1 MSTSFWWGP
10 VGGEGTLQWTAPS
23 WVWGLALCVALVAW
37 WLAWKGER
45 SRRHKVL
52 ELACWAAA
60 LAGMV
65 VALGG
70 PVWVQEEGH
79 LEPGRN
85 VVLIDA
91 SRSMSVLEGGVP
103 RSAQVRDALA
113 RIQAQVGAVEVYH
126 FGSDL
131 QVGAPSDFTLQDT
144 NLSTSLEGVRERFAG
159 ERLASLSMITDGAD
173 RSPMRWNWKSGAPGQ
188 APSLPGPLTVFQAG
202 SDHALKDV
210 AVRSVDSGGFAFLR
224 QPFRLTAQVHAVGMA
239 MDAVPVTLEQDGAV
253 VTTRTIPLD
262 EDGRGEATFE
272 VTPAQAGR
280 FSYAIRVPT
289 FEGDAVPS
297 NNVLPVVVRVMRD
310 RIRILQVAGAPSWDV
325 KFLRRFLKGDPS
337 VQLVSFFILRTTS
350 DLVTP
355 YRDDE
360 LSLIQFP
367 YRRLF
372 DEDLWSFDVVVFQN
386 FDHADYFQSES
397 TLLLANIAQYV
408 QEGGAFVMMGG
419 DRSFSL
425 GGYGGT
431 PLEEVLPVTLSAMPS
446 EPIEEAFR
454 PVLTASGARHPVTR
468 LLSSPEENQEWWGR
482 LGEMEGIN
490 RVEGLNSGATLLL
503 AHPDAVNA
511 SGASQPVLAV
521 REVGAGRTMALMTD
535 SSWRWSMAEVASGR
549 GNQAYLR
556 FWKGALRW
564 LMRDES
570 TARVTVSSG
579 RENYGLGEEV
589 RLVIRA
595 RGVDFAR
602 LDGAEVELEVSPRDG
617 EKSLHSTTLENGEA
631 AWVLPATGQGAHRVT
646 ARVRHR
652 GQEVGR
658 GESVF
663 AVTSRDPELEDVTAD
678 PEFLSWLASSHGGE
692 RYDAES
698 GGDVVIDP
706 DAGRTVRERVET
718 SLGRTPGLMAWV
730 MVFSALGW
738 WTRRRS
744 GLR

>member
-1 MSTSFWWGP
+1 MNPSFWWGP
-10 VGGEGTLQWTAPS
+10 LGGEGVLQWSAPS
-23 WVWGLALCVALVAW
+23 WLWGVALCVALIAW
-37 WLAWKGER
+37 LLAWKGER
-45 SRRHKVL
+45 SARLKTV
-52 ELACWAAA
+52 ELVCWAAA

-85 VVLIDA
+85 VVMIDA
-91 SRSMSVLEGGVP
+91 STSMSVLEKGVP
-103 RSAQVRDALA
+103 RSAQVSEALA
-113 RIQAQVGAVEVYH
+113 RIQAQVGAVEVVH

-131 QVGAPSDFTLQDT
+131 QVGEPSEFALRDT
-144 NLSTSLEGVRERFAG
+144 NFSTSFEAVRERFAG
-159 ERLASLSMITDGAD
+159 ERLASLSVITDGAD
-173 RSPMRWNWKSGAPGQ
+173 RSPMRWNWRSGD
-188 APSLPGPLTVFQAG
+188 PSPPSPLPGPLTVFQAG
-202 SDHALKDV
+202 DEHALSDV
-210 AVRSVDSGGFAFLR
+210 SVRSIDSGGFAFLR
-224 QPFRLTAQVHAVGMA
+224 QPFRLTAQVQAVGMA
-239 MDAVPVTLEQDGAV
+239 LDAVPVTLEQDGAV
-253 VTTRTIPLD
+253 VTTRTVELD
-262 EDGRGEATFE
+262 EEGRGEATFE
-272 VTPAQAGR
+272 VTPARAGR

-386 FDHADYFQSES
+386 FDHGDYFQSES
-397 TLLLANIAQYV
+397 SILLANIAQYV
-408 QEGGAFVMMGG
+408 QEGGAFVMIGG

-431 PLEEVLPVTLSAMPS
+431 PLEDVLPVSLSPVPAEPS
-446 EPIEEAFR
+446 EAPFQ

-468 LLSSPEENQEWWGR
+468 LLSSPDENQQWWER

-490 RVEGLNSGATLLL
+490 RVRGLNPGSTLLL
-503 AHPDAVNA
+503 AHPDVVNE
-511 SGASQPVLAV
+511 SGSPQPVLAV

-579 RENYGLGEEV
+579 RENYALGEEV
-589 RLVIRA
+589 RLVVRA
-595 RGVDFAR
+595 RGADFAR
-602 LDGAEVELEVSPRDG
+602 LDGAAVEFEVAQRDG
-617 EKSLHSTTLENGEA
+617 EPSLHRTTLSDGEA
-631 AWVLPATGQGAHRVT
+631 VWVRPATEQGAHRVT
-646 ARVRHR
+646 ARVHQ
-652 GQEVGR
+652 GEQEVGR
-658 GESVF
+658 GETVF

-678 PEFLSWLASSHGGE
+678 AGFLSWLASSHGGE
-692 RYDAES
+692 HYSAGS
-698 GGDVVIDP
+698 GGEVVIDP
-706 DAGRTVRERVET
+706 SAGRTVQERVET
-718 SLGRTPGLMAWV
+718 SLGRAPGLMAWV
-730 MVFSALGW
+730 MMFSGLGW